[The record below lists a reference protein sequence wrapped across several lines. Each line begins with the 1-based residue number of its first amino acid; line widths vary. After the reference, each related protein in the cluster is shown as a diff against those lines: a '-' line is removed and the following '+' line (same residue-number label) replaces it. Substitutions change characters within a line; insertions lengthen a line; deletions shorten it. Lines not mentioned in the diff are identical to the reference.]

1 MSAGFGQAAVALARS
16 AVRSEVTGS
25 EVMTVPSDPR
35 FAEPSGA
42 FVTLNTYP
50 SGDLRGC
57 IGYPLP
63 SMPLGETI
71 VESAR
76 AACHD
81 PRFPPLSVP
90 EIDAVT
96 VEVTVLTVPEEIVF
110 SDPSELLGKVVVGRD
125 GLIIEYR
132 GCRGLLLP
140 QVPTEYGWDA
150 MTYLEHLSM
159 KAGMPPDAWTC
170 PGVRVWAFKGE
181 VWTETSPGGPVEV
194 SR

>member
-1 MSAGFGQAAVALARS
+1 MNPGFGESAVALARS
-16 AVRSEVTGS
+16 AVRSEVSGS
-25 EVMTVPSDPR
+25 EVMPIPSDPR

-42 FVTLNTYP
+42 FVTLNVHP

-81 PRFPPLSVP
+81 PRFPPLSSG
-90 EIDAVT
+90 ETDSVT
-96 VEVTVLTVPEEIVF
+96 VEVTVLSVPEEIAF
-110 SDPSELLGKVVVGRD
+110 SDPTELLRSVVVGRD
-125 GLIIEYR
+125 GLILEFR

-140 QVPTEYGWDA
+140 QVPTEYGWDPR
-150 MTYLEHLSM
+150 TYLEHLSM
-159 KAGMPPDAWTC
+159 KAGLPPDAWTY
-170 PGVRVWAFKGE
+170 PGVRVWAFTGE
-181 VWTETSPGGPVEV
+181 VWAERSPNGPVEG